1 MTLSEDAHTPYNPA
15 TSRPATP
22 DSADSYTRRDTTP
35 SRRPLSSPVDIDM
48 SDLLHISSDE
58 EEEEDEVMVKPAAGI
73 KTDDEDLYAL
83 PQDLLSSVS
92 RAAAMVVTPGQQ
104 KEEEVPKH
112 VRFTMPGLVVKK
124 EEGLMG

>member
-1 MTLSEDAHTPYNPA
+1 
-15 TSRPATP
+15 
-22 DSADSYTRRDTTP
+22 
-35 SRRPLSSPVDIDM
+35 M